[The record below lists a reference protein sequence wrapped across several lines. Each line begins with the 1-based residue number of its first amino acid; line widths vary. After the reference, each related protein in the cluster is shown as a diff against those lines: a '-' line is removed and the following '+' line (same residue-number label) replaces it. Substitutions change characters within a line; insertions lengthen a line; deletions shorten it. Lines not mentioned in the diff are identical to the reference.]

1 MIDYFALALG
11 HGLLAIVF
19 LRLAQRDELDID
31 PVIEAANKRA
41 RENERALHNRTR
53 KTKRGG

>member
-19 LRLAQRDELDID
+19 LRLTQRDELDTD

-41 RENERALHNRTR
+41 REHERAMHDRSRKANRSS
-53 KTKRGG
+53 